1 MTNVE
6 QGDAFGFDWESDD
19 GHDRIRE
26 IAKVVRAAD
35 ERFEAEGGT
44 TRHWVR
50 DYFIPR
56 LEAAG
61 FTIVPRGS
69 VRDV

>member
-1 MTNVE
+1 MAE
-6 QGDAFGFDWESDD
+6 APLQGRGSRFDWESEA
-19 GHDRIRE
+19 GHDRIRQ

-44 TRHWVR
+44 SRHWVR
-50 DYFIPR
+50 DHFIPR

-61 FTIVPRGS
+61 FTIVPNGAAHE
-69 VRDV
+69 